1 MYKQT
6 QSARLIQPL
15 DRLTC
20 SHAST
25 GHSTSNLMNILGT
38 LRTYRFHYLMMLPG
52 LVLAGMFVFYPIFAA
67 VFYAMHDWTGFT
79 ATKIFVGFGNFT
91 KLFQDP
97 IFWNAF
103 GRSLLFLAG
112 TVPLQMTI
120 SLVLAMVLNMQL
132 LKLSTFFRTM
142 IFLPVVTPVAVIGI
156 VWTFLLSPFNGPVNG
171 LLLDLGL
178 TSRPIDFLG
187 STETVMPSVIGVYI
201 WKWLGITLIYWLAA
215 LQTVPD
221 DVYDAARLDNCR
233 GYRLAIHVV
242 LPIIKPFAL
251 AILLISSVAALN
263 VFPLIMSM
271 TNGGPFFGS
280 EVMEIFIYRNAF
292 AADDGSIPQLGYAAA
307 AGVLFGAVL
316 LSLTILQAL
325 ATRRA
330 RKSNAG
336 GAM

>member
-1 MYKQT
+1 M
-6 QSARLIQPL
+6 RIF
-15 DRLTC
+15 
-20 SHAST
+20 
-25 GHSTSNLMNILGT
+25 GT
-38 LRTYRFHYLMMLPG
+38 LRVHRFHYLMMLPG

-67 VFYAMHDWTGFT
+67 MFYAMHDWSGFT
-79 ATKIFVGFGNFT
+79 AQKIFVGFGNFLA
-91 KLFQDP
+91 LFQDP

-103 GRSLLFLAG
+103 GRSIVFLLG
-112 TVPLQMTI
+112 TVPLQMAI
-120 SLVLAMVLNMQL
+120 SLILAMVLNMQL

-178 TSRPIDFLG
+178 VSQPIDFLG
-187 STETVMPSVIGVYI
+187 STQSVMPSVIGVYV

-221 DVYDAARLDNCR
+221 EVYDAARLDNCK
-233 GYRLAIHVV
+233 GHRLAFYVV

-280 EVMEIFIYRNAF
+280 EVMEIFIYRTAF

-316 LSLTILQAL
+316 LGLTALQAL
-325 ATRRA
+325 ATRRTRMA
-330 RKSNAG
+330 TAG
-336 GAM
+336 SKA